1 MVAADYQR
9 IILKTGGINDELSKM
24 RNVDAGRDLPGVR
37 IPDQPCQEKEK
48 TSRYV
53 PELPSVGS
61 CILKKPHRIMR
72 EHLCDPV
79 EYICSVCVA
88 ASEEP

>member
-1 MVAADYQR
+1 M
-9 IILKTGGINDELSKM
+9 SKM